1 MHMLKRSSSTAVVL
15 SALAGTTA
23 LATATPGAVASY
35 RCKTSTESVDDTA
48 YDGFWADYWDFTVA
62 RRPDRR
68 HLKAT
73 PS

>member
-1 MHMLKRSSSTAVVL
+1 MRTLKRSSSTAVIL
-15 SALAGTTA
+15 SALTWTTA
-23 LATATPGAVASY
+23 LATATPAAAASY

-48 YDGFWADYWDFTVA
+48 YDGFWADNWDFTVA